1 MTSSQGER
9 AYLDLLNDILQHG
22 SSRGDRTGT
31 GTQSVFGRQLR
42 FDISNS
48 VPLLTTKFIKWK
60 NVVHELLWFLRGCTD
75 SKVLEKNGVNIWKP
89 NSSEEFIK
97 SRNLEYEEG
106 DIGPMYGFQWLH
118 WGADYKGCSL
128 SYEYQGINQ
137 LDEVV
142 HLLKT
147 DPFSRR
153 IMMSTYNVG
162 DKDKGV
168 LYPCHGLI
176 VQFYVE
182 NDGSSNEMHLS
193 CHMYQR
199 SMDTFL
205 GAPYNIFSYSV
216 LVYIIAS
223 KCNMKPKDLIISVG
237 DAHLYQDHLEQA
249 RCQLSRDPYAPP
261 RLVVCSDVKDKNWN
275 DLCISDF
282 DVVGYKSHPY
292 IKAKM
297 SV

>member
-1 MTSSQGER
+1 MTSSEGEH
-9 AYLDLLNDILQHG
+9 AYLNLLEDIIQHG
-22 SSRGDRTGT
+22 TSRGDRTGT
-31 GTQSVFGRQLR
+31 GTLSIFGRQLR
-42 FDISNS
+42 FDISHN
-48 VPLLTTKFIKWK
+48 VPLLTTKFVKWE

-75 SKVLEKNGVNIWKP
+75 SKALESNGVNIWKP
-89 NSSEEFIK
+89 NSSEQFIR
-97 SRNLEYEEG
+97 SRNLDYNEG

-118 WGADYKGCSL
+118 WGAEYHGCGA
-128 SYEYQGINQ
+128 SYENKGINQ

-153 IMMSTYNVG
+153 IIMSTYNVG

-168 LYPCHGLI
+168 LYPCHGLV

-182 NDGSSNEMHLS
+182 QDSTSNDMHLS

-205 GAPYNIFSYSV
+205 GAPYNIFSYTV
-216 LVYIIAS
+216 LVYIIAA
-223 KCNMKPKDLIISVG
+223 KCNMKPKELIISVG
-237 DAHLYQDHLEQA
+237 DAHLYRDHIEQA
-249 RCQLSRDPYAPP
+249 KLQLSREPYAPP
-261 RLVVCSDVKDKNWN
+261 VLVVAGDVKEKSWN
-275 DLCISDF
+275 ELCISDF
-282 DVVGYKSHPY
+282 NLVGYNSHPY